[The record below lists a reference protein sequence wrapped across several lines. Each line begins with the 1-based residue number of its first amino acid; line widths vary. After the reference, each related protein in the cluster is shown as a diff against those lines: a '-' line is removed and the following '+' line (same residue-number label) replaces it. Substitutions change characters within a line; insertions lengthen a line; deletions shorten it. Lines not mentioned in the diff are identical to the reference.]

1 MWLLI
6 GCLLLAYKIDYSLAH
21 GRLMEPAARNTL
33 WRLNFASPPYFDDTE
48 LFCGG
53 IKVSETVCWHSVLS
67 RLLSGYNPVYI
78 QATVLSE
85 CPEAF

>member
-1 MWLLI
+1 MLCPTMSLWI
-6 GCLLLAYKIDYSLAH
+6 SCLLLVYQIDYSPVLAH

-53 IKVSETVCWHSVLS
+53 IKVSGTIRKPFVTEE
-67 RLLSGYNPVYI
+67 LLKS
-78 QATVLSE
+78 
-85 CPEAF
+85 C